1 MIIDVFNHFYPKE
14 YLEALRKPLPNEVT
28 YIYSTLRGITDLQY
42 RLSLMDKY
50 GVDMQ
55 ILSLPLPTLDDLDV
69 PKQEFRKITRAANDG
84 ISRLAEESHGR
95 FAGIATVSLLD
106 VGEAIDE
113 ARKVSKRSGPVGS
126 SGAFE
131 R

>member
-1 MIIDVFNHFYPKE
+1 LIIDVFNHFYPKE

-28 YIYSTLRGITDLQY
+28 YVYSTLRGITDLQY

-50 GVDMQ
+50 DVDMQ
-55 ILSLPLPTLDDLDV
+55 ILPLPIPTLPLDV
-69 PKQEFRKITRAANDG
+69 PIQAFKKITRAANDG
-84 ISRLAEESHGR
+84 ISRLADQSNGR
-95 FAGIATVSLLD
+95 FGGIAAVSLLD

-113 ARKVSKRSGPVGS
+113 L
-126 SGAFE
+126 E